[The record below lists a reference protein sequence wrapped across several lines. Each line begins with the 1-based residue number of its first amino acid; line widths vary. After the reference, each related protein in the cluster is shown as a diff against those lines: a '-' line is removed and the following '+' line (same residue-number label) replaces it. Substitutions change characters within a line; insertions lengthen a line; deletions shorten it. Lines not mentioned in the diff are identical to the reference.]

1 MNKTQAALLVLISA
15 IWGGSFIFM
24 RVLSPIYGPVYTS
37 SLRLLSASFF
47 LYSYYL
53 IKHIKV
59 EWKSNIKWFLI
70 IGLLNSAIPFTLY
83 AFAALYLPANLSV
96 ILNSTS
102 PMFGLLFGV
111 LIIHEK
117 ITGKKIM
124 GLVLGTLGVII
135 ITSVTFDEIDIYVI
149 LSIGACVLAA
159 SLYGLSGALIKKY
172 ASNIPSNQL
181 VLGSMFLGGLVL
193 LPFGLLSPIT
203 GTITI
208 ISILMMITFGVIG
221 TAVTYLIYFALI
233 RDLGPVKALMTTYV
247 MPVFGIVWSILFLR
261 ETLRLE
267 SILGLIIILSGIY
280 LITSKRKVLS

>member
-111 LIIHEK
+111 
-117 ITGKKIM
+117 
-124 GLVLGTLGVII
+124 
-135 ITSVTFDEIDIYVI
+135 S
-149 LSIGACVLAA
+149 
-159 SLYGLSGALIKKY
+159 
-172 ASNIPSNQL
+172 
-181 VLGSMFLGGLVL
+181 
-193 LPFGLLSPIT
+193 
-203 GTITI
+203 
-208 ISILMMITFGVIG
+208 
-221 TAVTYLIYFALI
+221 
-233 RDLGPVKALMTTYV
+233 R
-247 MPVFGIVWSILFLR
+247 
-261 ETLRLE
+261 
-267 SILGLIIILSGIY
+267 
-280 LITSKRKVLS
+280 